1 MSDSKWRSPCQGGS
15 ISSFKLD
22 STTKSGIKII
32 SNSDD
37 AVERLKTK
45 QTFNDLK
52 IDTKYRKVNYV
63 HFIWRPTYK
72 WSPWHKSYFFQLIW
86 YFEIFCPQALTLLAT
101 DSPPIDQR
109 LALMPTY
116 SLIIFLYQLT
126 NNIYVK
132 LPSYLGTSLA
142 TDSLGVKVS
151 NQIWI

>member
-45 QTFNDLK
+45 QTFTDLK

-72 WSPWHKSYFFQLIW
+72 WSPWHKSYFFSIDLIFW
-86 YFEIFCPQALTLLAT
+86 DFLSAGSYSPGYWQSTNRSKACFDANIFPNYL
-101 DSPPIDQR
+101 PVPIDKQH
-109 LALMPTY
+109 LCQT
-116 SLIIFLYQLT
+116 SFISWDIT
-126 NNIYVK
+126 SNW
-132 LPSYLGTSLA
+132 LP
-142 TDSLGVKVS
+142 
-151 NQIWI
+151 WC

>member
-1 MSDSKWRSPCQGGS
+1 MAKPLPGRFNIKFQTWLNHKIWYQDHFEFWWFCWKVENKTNFQWFENWHKIQKSKLCAFY
-15 ISSFKLD
+15 I
-22 STTKSGIKII
+22 
-32 SNSDD
+32 
-37 AVERLKTK
+37 
-45 QTFNDLK
+45 
-52 IDTKYRKVNYV
+52 
-63 HFIWRPTYK
+63 YK
-72 WSPWHKSYFFQLIW
+72 WSPWHKSCFFQLSW

>member
-1 MSDSKWRSPCQGGS
+1 MAKPLPGR
-15 ISSFKLD
+15 FN
-22 STTKSGIKII
+22 IKFQTWLNHKIWYQ
-32 SNSDD
+32 DHFQFWWCCWK
-37 AVERLKTK
+37 VEKK
-45 QTFNDLK
+45 TFNDLK
-52 IDTKYRKVNYV
+52 IDTKYRKVNYG

-116 SLIIFLYQLT
+116 PLIIFLYQLT